1 MAILSAHVPEAQA
14 ALDPTPLLAQLLAA
28 HGLPCQEAKGWL
40 LPQGQLPAIGAHW
53 TPGENNG
60 RLDIHVLL
68 ENDIRLMESFAGLGA
83 GREGLNDALENFSAN
98 VLHVLLAGLWGVRD
112 EAQVTERRWEI
123 AGRDYMAYIGNFGLR
138 GGAERLEQALFEAL
152 FRQATAALRA
162 ETLSGDAHW
171 TRLFF
176 CNLNGEFVSEAL
188 LDNQR
193 WEAGLSL
200 LDALPWPAA
209 QGYYSLRHFMLL
221 RAV

>member
-1 MAILSAHVPEAQA
+1 MDNRSAAPQEP
-14 ALDPTPLLAQLLAA
+14 LDPTPVLARLLAA

-40 LPQGQLPAIGAHW
+40 LPHGQLPAMGAHW

-60 RLDIHVLL
+60 RLDVHVLL
-68 ENDIRLMESFAGLGA
+68 DNDVRMMESFAGLGA
-83 GREGLNDALENFSAN
+83 GQQGLDDALENFSAN
-98 VLHVLLAGLWGVRD
+98 VLHVLLAGLWGIAD

-138 GGAERLEQALFEAL
+138 GAAEHLEQPLFEAL

-162 ETLSGDAHW
+162 EKLDQDTHW
-171 TRLFF
+171 SRLFF
-176 CNLNGEFVSEAL
+176 CNLNGEFVTEAL

-193 WEAGLSL
+193 WEAGLSML
-200 LDALPWPAA
+200 GALPWPAA